1 MKNPF
6 AKLTT
11 SEKIKVAVAAAVIA
25 ILLFMPIWFLLRGGW
40 SGAGA
45 RWISEIVSRAVSSTR
60 SQGSSASSA
69 FVTLDEPYEQ
79 SASFQASEVRNLD
92 LEWRSGSLS
101 VVPGTGDRLVVHV
114 EVPAG
119 SYELD
124 PLEASFTMR
133 GDTLVVDDGL
143 PSDTRGK
150 DYPPMRLTVELPAG
164 KDWSLE
170 DVAIASVSSDAELI
184 GVACDSVTL
193 DSVDAQYK
201 IEGID
206 AQTVTCSGVDESVEL
221 SGRVAE
227 RLEFNTVDGTQTLAL
242 VDGLPKELAVSS
254 IDAVTNLSLA
264 KGSGFTLDVTEATID
279 VQSELGEGLERT
291 GEGMYIYGD
300 GSSHVTIDGLDASI
314 HLTWM

>member
-11 SEKIKVAVAAAVIA
+11 SEKIKVVVAATVISM
-25 ILLFMPIWFLLRGGW
+25 LLLMPIGFLLRGGW
-40 SGAGA
+40 SGVGA
-45 RWISEIVSRAVSSTR
+45 QWISEIVSRAVSSTR

-101 VVPGTGDRLVVHV
+101 VVPGASDRLVVHV
-114 EVPAG
+114 AVSEG

-124 PLEASFTMR
+124 PLKASFTMH

-170 DVAIASVSSDAELI
+170 DVAIASVSSDVELA
-184 GVACDSVTL
+184 GVACDSLTL
-193 DSVDAQYK
+193 ESVDAQYE
-201 IEGID
+201 IEGLD
-206 AQTVTCSGVDESVEL
+206 ARMVVCNGVDESVEL

-227 RLEFNTVDGTQTLAL
+227 RLEFNTVDGTQTLVLA
-242 VDGLPKELAVSS
+242 DDLPEELAVSS
-254 IDAVTNLSLA
+254 IDAVTNLSVA
-264 KGSGFTLDVTEATID
+264 EDSGFTLDVTETTID
-279 VQSELGEGLERT
+279 VQSELGEGFEHT
-291 GEGMYIYGD
+291 GNGIYEYGD
-300 GSSHVTIDGLDASI
+300 GSSLVTIDGLDASI
-314 HLTWM
+314 HLTWI

>member
-6 AKLTT
+6 AKLTA
-11 SEKIKVAVAAAVIA
+11 SEKIKVVVAAAVIGM
-25 ILLFMPIWFLLRGGW
+25 LLLMPIGFLLRGGW
-40 SGAGA
+40 SGVGA
-45 RWISEIVSRAVSSTR
+45 QWISEIVSRAVSSTR

-101 VVPGTGDRLVVHV
+101 VVPGASDRLVVHV
-114 EVPAG
+114 AVPEG

-124 PLEASFTMR
+124 PLKASFTMH

-150 DYPPMRLTVELPAG
+150 DYPPMHLTVELPAG

-170 DVAIASVSSDAELI
+170 DVAIASVSSDVELA
-184 GVACDSVTL
+184 GVACDSLTL
-193 DSVDAQYK
+193 ESVDAQYE
-201 IEGID
+201 IEGLD
-206 AQTVTCSGVDESVEL
+206 ARMVVCNGVDESVEL

-227 RLEFNTVDGTQTLAL
+227 RLEFNTVDGTQTLVLA
-242 VDGLPKELAVSS
+242 DDLPEELAVSS
-254 IDAVTNLSLA
+254 IDAVTNLSVA
-264 KGSGFTLDVTEATID
+264 EGSGFTLDVTETTID
-279 VQSELGEGLERT
+279 VQSELGEGFEHT
-291 GEGMYIYGD
+291 GNGIYEYGD
-300 GSSHVTIDGLDASI
+300 GSSLVTIDGLDASI
-314 HLTWM
+314 HLTWI

>member
-1 MKNPF
+1 M
-6 AKLTT
+6 
-11 SEKIKVAVAAAVIA
+11 
-25 ILLFMPIWFLLRGGW
+25 
-40 SGAGA
+40 
-45 RWISEIVSRAVSSTR
+45 
-60 SQGSSASSA
+60 
-69 FVTLDEPYEQ
+69 
-79 SASFQASEVRNLD
+79 
-92 LEWRSGSLS
+92 
-101 VVPGTGDRLVVHV
+101 
-114 EVPAG
+114 
-119 SYELD
+119 
-124 PLEASFTMR
+124 
-133 GDTLVVDDGL
+133 
-143 PSDTRGK
+143 
-150 DYPPMRLTVELPAG
+150 
-164 KDWSLE
+164 
-170 DVAIASVSSDAELI
+170 AIASVSSDAELI

-206 AQTVTCSGVDESVEL
+206 ARTVTCNGVDESVEL

-291 GEGMYIYGD
+291 GEGMYVYGD